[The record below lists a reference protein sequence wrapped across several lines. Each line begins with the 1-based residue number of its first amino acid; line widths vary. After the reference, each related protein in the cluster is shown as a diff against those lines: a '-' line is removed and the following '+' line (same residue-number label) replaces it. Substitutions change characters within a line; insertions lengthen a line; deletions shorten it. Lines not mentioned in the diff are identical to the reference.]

1 MGHKNLGILVAGA
14 AAVLALA
21 GVSAAVASGDKT
33 VADPARSTTPP
44 TTPTPTTDS
53 GPGGGETVSVT
64 ITARPAPTPAD
75 GRPFPEEDAEG
86 ARAASG
92 VNARGESYGSDLHS
106 TSEAD
111 TPDLIA
117 AVATNGAN
125 GYLRNSELM
134 AADPAPTSLDEPI
147 PTPTVDWLPVYRSD
161 GVTVIGYFDVGQ

>member
-1 MGHKNLGILVAGA
+1 M
-14 AAVLALA
+14 
-21 GVSAAVASGDKT
+21 
-33 VADPARSTTPP
+33 
-44 TTPTPTTDS
+44 
-53 GPGGGETVSVT
+53 
-64 ITARPAPTPAD
+64 TARPAPTLAN
-75 GRPFPEEDAEG
+75 GRPFPTEDSEG

-92 VNARGESYGSDLHS
+92 VNARGESYGTDLHS

-117 AVATNGAN
+117 VVATNGAN

-134 AADPAPTSLDEPI
+134 AAEPAPTSPDEPI

>member
-1 MGHKNLGILVAGA
+1 MSGKKLGQLIAGA
-14 AAVLALA
+14 AAGLALV
-21 GVSAAVASGDKT
+21 GVGAAVAGGGEGT
-33 VADPARSTTPP
+33 VAAPARSTTPP
-44 TTPTPTTDS
+44 PTPTTDT

-64 ITARPAPTPAD
+64 ITARPAPTLAN
-75 GRPFPEEDAEG
+75 GRPFPKEDAEG

-134 AADPAPTSLDEPI
+134 AVDPAPTSLDEPI

-161 GVTVIGYFDVGQ
+161 GVTIIGYFDVGQ